1 MFALASAAGSVHLRN
16 EKVEAMVKDLEKGHD
31 ARADAKAEKA
41 GGVGDEK
48 NGRHLFIGHDQGVV
62 GILDEDV

>member
-1 MFALASAAGSVHLRN
+1 MHLRN